1 MNSANKS
8 DIGNFYEFLKAVSER
23 NPRELSFLNASWK
36 DLKQWRSAAQKKVL
50 ELLSYFHP
58 EGPLDATT
66 VCASE
71 HHDYWQEEVEFN
83 TSAFTRARGAVL
95 IPKKGKKPFPAVVAI
110 HDHGGFYYYG
120 REKIIQADGLPK
132 LVDEFK
138 RECYSGN
145 SWATDLVGRGYVVLV
160 IDAFFFGEK
169 RVDYDA
175 LSEAAK
181 DMLGAPLAGL
191 EPESDAYIHAY
202 NEMCKQFE
210 GLLIKHI
217 FMAGTTWAGIL
228 SHDDRACVDYLLSRD
243 DVDASRI
250 GCCGLSIGGFRSA
263 LLAGTDVRVACSVV
277 AGWMPTFHSLLHSH
291 LRNHTYMV
299 YIPGLSR
306 HMDFP
311 DLVSMAVPNSLFV
324 QQCRQDALY
333 PEEGM
338 REAGEHLKRVYE
350 KAGAADKF
358 KYKFYECPHQFNTEM
373 QRDAFE
379 WLDTHLMKSTR

>member
-50 ELLSYFHP
+50 ELLSYFPP

-160 IDAFFFGEK
+160 IDAFFSARK
-169 RVDYDA
+169 
-175 LSEAAK
+175 
-181 DMLGAPLAGL
+181 
-191 EPESDAYIHAY
+191 ESI
-202 NEMCKQFE
+202 M
-210 GLLIKHI
+210 
-217 FMAGTTWAGIL
+217 
-228 SHDDRACVDYLLSRD
+228 
-243 DVDASRI
+243 
-250 GCCGLSIGGFRSA
+250 
-263 LLAGTDVRVACSVV
+263 
-277 AGWMPTFHSLLHSH
+277 
-291 LRNHTYMV
+291 
-299 YIPGLSR
+299 
-306 HMDFP
+306 
-311 DLVSMAVPNSLFV
+311 
-324 QQCRQDALY
+324 
-333 PEEGM
+333 M
-338 REAGEHLKRVYE
+338 R
-350 KAGAADKF
+350 
-358 KYKFYECPHQFNTEM
+358 C
-373 QRDAFE
+373 QR
-379 WLDTHLMKSTR
+379 LPKTC